1 MYTIGEFG
9 AKTGFSTRTLRF
21 YEELGI
27 LYPSKRTE
35 SGHRLYGLEELAILQ
50 RIQSL
55 KFIGYSLQEIK
66 EMLDKEDITLANFAD
81 SLPVQRKVLVHK
93 REELDRA
100 IAAIEHVQTLLDEDF
115 PLDWTVLTSLLHGME
130 FEEEQKAWMKEHFPD
145 DFSPLFIDIPKEE
158 RKKLDRESLS
168 ILADVKKLM
177 RDNVPPHAPEAQQVL
192 VNFSELFLKMIPE
205 DVITENMD
213 KWEKQLESAPEADDF
228 IAPTFWSKE
237 EEAYVEE
244 IAKAMEQKY
253 EGDKEK

>member
-27 LYPSKRTE
+27 LYPSKRNE
-35 SGHRLYGLEELAILQ
+35 SGHRLYSLEELTILQ

-66 EMLDKEDITLANFAD
+66 EMLDKEEITLENFTD
-81 SLPVQRKVLVHK
+81 SLPVQRTVLVHK

-100 IAAIEHVQTLLDEDF
+100 IAAINHVQALLDDDF

-130 FEEEQKAWMKEHFPD
+130 FEEEQKEWMKEHFPD
-145 DFSPLFIDIPKEE
+145 DFASLFTDIPKEE
-158 RKKLDRESLS
+158 REKLDREWLS
-168 ILADVKKLM
+168 ILAEVKRLM
-177 RDNVPPHAPEAQQVL
+177 RENVPPHAPETQQVFLNINDLFMRL
-192 VNFSELFLKMIPE
+192 VPE
-205 DVITENMD
+205 DVISENID
-213 KWEKQLESAPEADDF
+213 KWEEQLESAEADDF
-228 IAPTFWSKE
+228 VAPTFWSKE
-237 EEAYVEE
+237 EEAYMEE

-253 EGDKEK
+253 KESEGK

>member
-27 LYPSKRTE
+27 LYPSKRNE
-35 SGHRLYGLEELAILQ
+35 SGHRLYGLEELATLQ

-66 EMLDKEDITLANFAD
+66 EMLDKEEITLENFAD

-93 REELDRA
+93 REEIDSA
-100 IAAIEHVQTLLDEDF
+100 IAAIDQVQELLDDDF

-130 FEEEQKAWMKEHFPD
+130 FEEEQKAWMQEHFPD
-145 DFSPLFIDIPKEE
+145 DFASFFTDISKEE
-158 RKKLDRESLS
+158 RKKLDREWLS

-177 RDNVPPHAPEAQQVL
+177 RENIPPHAQEAQQVL
-192 VNFSELFLKMIPE
+192 YDINELFLKMVPE
-205 DVITENMD
+205 NVIVENID
-213 KWEKQLESAPEADDF
+213 KWEKQLESAEADDF

-237 EEAYVEE
+237 EEAYMED
-244 IAKAMEQKY
+244 IAKVMEENY
-253 EGDKEK
+253 KEEK

>member
-27 LYPSKRTE
+27 LYPSKRNE
-35 SGHRLYGLEELAILQ
+35 SGHRLYGLEELAALQ

-66 EMLDKEDITLANFAD
+66 ELLDKEEITLENFVD
-81 SLPVQRKVLVHK
+81 SVPVQRKVLVHK
-93 REELDRA
+93 REELNRA
-100 IAAIEHVQTLLDEDF
+100 IAAIDHVQALLDDDF

-145 DFSPLFIDIPKEE
+145 NFASLFTDIPKKKRE
-158 RKKLDRESLS
+158 KLDREWLS
-168 ILADVKKLM
+168 ILAEVKRLM
-177 RDNVPPHAPEAQQVL
+177 RENVPPHAPEAQQVFL
-192 VNFSELFLKMIPE
+192 NINDLFMRIVPE
-205 DVITENMD
+205 DVITENID
-213 KWEKQLESAPEADDF
+213 KWEEQLESAEADDF
-228 IAPTFWSKE
+228 VAPTFWSKE
-237 EEAYVEE
+237 EEAYMEE

-253 EGDKEK
+253 KESEGK